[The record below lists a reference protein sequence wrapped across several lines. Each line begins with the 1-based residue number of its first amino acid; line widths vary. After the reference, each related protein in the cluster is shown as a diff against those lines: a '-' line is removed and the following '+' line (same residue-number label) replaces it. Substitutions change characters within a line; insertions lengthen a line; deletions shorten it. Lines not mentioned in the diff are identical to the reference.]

1 MLTGAFDLG
10 HLHRPYVL
18 KLKTSGWTRTVNL
31 KSWVSSAKLTKVVR
45 STLAELV
52 HFAPLGNQETG
63 SDPGYG
69 SDEEVE
75 SQVIKILVICPSRRY
90 LYLSLALCVDH
101 LVSTSFQ
108 QRDGYN
114 NVILKYSL

>member
-69 SDEEVE
+69 YDEEVE

-90 LYLSLALCVDH
+90 LYLSLSLCVDH